1 MSQLAAQRRLL
12 YAHRMHCL
20 KLLLFSNRAESDIN
34 NACRALTKHWEQQA
48 MTGQD
53 VGWCN
58 WAQGHLRKHGIE
70 LRDA

>member
-20 KLLLFSNRAESDIN
+20 KLLLFSNAAESDVN

-53 VGWCN
+53 VVWWN
-58 WAQGHLRKHGIE
+58 WAEGQLRKQGIE